1 MMNSSFEAVVIGAS
15 AGGIRALER
24 LLAPLPS
31 DFPLPII
38 IVQHLHPNSESY
50 LPKILSA
57 HCALPVKQAEERETI
72 QQSVVYIAPPN
83 YHLLI
88 EEDRSFS
95 LSLEPPVRY
104 ARPSVDVMFETAM
117 YAYRNELIGIILTG
131 ANDDG
136 REGVK
141 KIKKA
146 GGYIIVQ
153 DPKTAEAQAMPNAAI
168 TAVTVDKI
176 LAIEEIGVYL
186 LQLVNRALR
195 NASL

>member
-1 MMNSSFEAVVIGAS
+1 MSNLFEAVIIGSS
-15 AGGIRALER
+15 AGGIRALGR

-38 IVQHLHPNSESY
+38 VVQHLHPNSESY
-50 LPKILSA
+50 LPKILST
-57 HCALPVKQAEERETI
+57 HCTLPVKQAEEREII
-72 QQSVVYIAPPN
+72 QQGVVYIAPPN

-88 EEDRSFS
+88 EEDHSFS

-104 ARPSVDVMFETAM
+104 ARPSVDVMFETAV
-117 YAYRNELIGIILTG
+117 YAYRDKLIGIILTG

-141 KIKKA
+141 QIKRA
-146 GGYIIVQ
+146 GGYVIVQ
-153 DPKTAEAQAMPNAAI
+153 DPKTAEAEAMPRAAI
-168 TAVTVDKI
+168 AAASVDKI
-176 LAIEEIGVYL
+176 LDIEEIGVYL

-195 NASL
+195 KVLP